1 MRGNDAKEEEEE
13 QAVRCFLFSLE
24 WGGPLKWLL
33 IIFTPVP
40 QRSGY
45 SINHRPHS
53 FAKQAAADIPYRK
66 EVLNKSEGIQCS
78 VVIVEIRERKG
89 TWYVTPAEL

>member
-1 MRGNDAKEEEEE
+1 MRRRKKKSKRLD
-13 QAVRCFLFSLE
+13 VFFLV
-24 WGGPLKWLL
+24 WNGRGPLKWLL

-53 FAKQAAADIPYRK
+53 FAKQAAADIPYCK
-66 EVLNKSEGIQCS
+66 EVFNKSEGIQCS